1 MKSLQNTSLI
11 ILVIGIICFL
21 LWTFIF
27 SVPDWIVRVT
37 GIVLMTST
45 IALVFSSVRI
55 YMNKEK

>member
-1 MKSLQNTSLI
+1 MNLNLALS
-11 ILVIGIICFL
+11 
-21 LWTFIF
+21 FIF